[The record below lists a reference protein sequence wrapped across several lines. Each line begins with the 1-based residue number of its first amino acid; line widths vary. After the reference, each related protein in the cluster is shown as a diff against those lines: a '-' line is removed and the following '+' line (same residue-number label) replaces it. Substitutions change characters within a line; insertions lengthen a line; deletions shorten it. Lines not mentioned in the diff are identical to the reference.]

1 MVIAPLKK
9 IYSATE
15 NKYKAIVIVA
25 KEARRLNSY
34 WKDKEET
41 YPEKPTIAAIKR
53 FLRGDLRYKEG
64 E

>member
-15 NKYKAIVIVA
+15 NKYKAIVVVA
-25 KEARRLNSY
+25 KEARRLNKY
-34 WKDKEET
+34 WKEKDET
-41 YPEKPTIAAIKR
+41 FPEKPTIAAIKR
-53 FLRGDLRYKEG
+53 FLKGELRYKEG

>member
-9 IYSATE
+9 IYLATE

-25 KEARRLNSY
+25 KEARRLNRY

-41 YPEKPTIAAIKR
+41 FPEKPTIAAIKR
-53 FLRGDLRYKEG
+53 FLSGDLRYKEG

>member
-25 KEARRLNSY
+25 KEARRLNKY
-34 WKDKEET
+34 WREKEENF
-41 YPEKPTIAAIKR
+41 PEKPTIAAIKR
-53 FLRGDLRYKEG
+53 FLKGDLRYKEG
-64 E
+64 D